1 MENEWL
7 KFNQRKID
15 AIQYQLTE
23 LAYKNENPTVPFP
36 HYRSIIGAMVVEIK
50 KLQKKINEQN
60 AEIVSL
66 HPELLEKKE

>member
-1 MENEWL
+1 
-7 KFNQRKID
+7 
-15 AIQYQLTE
+15 
-23 LAYKNENPTVPFP
+23 
-36 HYRSIIGAMVVEIK
+36 MVVEIK